1 MRLPNSAHESHPWR
15 IREIASDFELEDVWA
30 LPVEGDAEEF
40 QTLLELMA
48 ASDLV
53 VTTSGDTCTEH
64 VDFIDVEGGQGLN
77 GTDVKFTVKVSG
89 DTLTQTGNLGGTNM
103 KEVWKRLP

>member
-1 MRLPNSAHESHPWR
+1 MRISREKINKLAH
-15 IREIASDFELEDVWA
+15 
-30 LPVEGDAEEF
+30 
-40 QTLLELMA
+40 A
-48 ASDLV
+48 AADSLADM
-53 VTTSGDTCTEH
+53 EH